1 MNKTERRFSMGW
13 KLKQNVT
20 SKVIHLGLILG
31 SLVMLVPFA
40 WMLLT
45 AFKTKT
51 EAISVNPFYIFPE
64 HGWHFENFIDVWN
77 SYNFLLLYK
86 NTLIMIALRVLCA
99 CLTATLA
106 GYAFGRL
113 KFPFKNFLFALVLVQ
128 MMVPSQIFIIPQYLM
143 VSKLGAMN
151 TQFGLLLP
159 GMVTAFGTYLCKQG
173 YQTLPRSIE
182 DAAEID
188 GCNVAQ
194 RFLFIMFPLT
204 RSSLIS
210 LGIFTALFAYKDL
223 MWPLLVAPQIKA
235 TTLTAALSRLQGQ
248 FGNNYPQIM
257 AGAVMAVVPMII
269 LYLIFQK
276 QFIEG
281 IATSGGKL

>member
-1 MNKTERRFSMGW
+1 MGW
-13 KLKQNVT
+13 HLKQKL
-20 SKVIHLGLILG
+20 SSGAIHLILIAG
-31 SLVMLVPFA
+31 SLVMILPFI

-51 EAISVNPFYIFPE
+51 EAISVNPFYIFPM
-64 HGWHFENFIDVWN
+64 HGWHIENFIDVWN
-77 SYNFLLLYK
+77 SYNFLLLYR
-86 NTLIMIALRVLCA
+86 NTLLLIVLRVLCA
-99 CLTATLA
+99 CATATLA

-143 VSKLGAMN
+143 VSKLNAMN
-151 TQFGLLLP
+151 TPFGLLLP
-159 GMVTAFGTYLCKQG
+159 GIVTAFGTYLCKQG
-173 YQTLPRSIE
+173 YQTLPRSLE
-182 DAAEID
+182 EAAEID
-188 GCNVAQ
+188 GCNVPQ
-194 RFLFIMFPLT
+194 RFLFVMLPLT
-204 RSSLIS
+204 RSSLVS

-223 MWPLLVAPQIKA
+223 MWPLLVAPRTEA

-257 AGAVMAVVPMII
+257 AGAFMAVVPMIV